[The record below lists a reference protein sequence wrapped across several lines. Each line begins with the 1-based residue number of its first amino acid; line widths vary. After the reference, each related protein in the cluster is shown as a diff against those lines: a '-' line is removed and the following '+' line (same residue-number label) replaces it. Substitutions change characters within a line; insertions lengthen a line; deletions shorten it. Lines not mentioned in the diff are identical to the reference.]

1 MAVKLPRRAALT
13 LLATPALAQGPATEA
28 AAWPARGVTVVVP
41 FAPGSSSDIIARS
54 LAQHMQQALDKPFAV
69 ENRPGASG
77 IIGTQQVIRAA
88 PDGHVL
94 MHAPLSVWAI
104 NVALRPNLPYD
115 PTRDLTRIMQTV
127 RTPNV
132 LVVNPAVPA
141 NNLAE
146 FVAWLKRP
154 GSNGA
159 YSSSGIGSSDH
170 TTGALFSQVTGTDST
185 HVPFTGGGPA
195 TAALLAGNVPFSFQ
209 NLGSIMPQIR
219 EGRVRA
225 LLITSEARHPMLPD
239 VPHATEMGLPE
250 VVVYSWQA
258 LGGPPGMAAALVA
271 RVHEHATAALRSP
284 IVLARLEDLG
294 FEVVASQP
302 EVFARFQAQEIA
314 RWQRVVREGN
324 IRAE

>member
-1 MAVKLPRRAALT
+1 MGVSRRAAMA
-13 LLATPALAQGPATEA
+13 LLATPALAQE
-28 AAWPARGVTVVVP
+28 AWPARGVTIVVP
-41 FAPGSSSDIIARS
+41 FAPGSSSDIIGRS

-69 ENRPGASG
+69 ENRAGASG
-77 IIGTQQVIRAA
+77 IIGTQAVIRAA
-88 PDGHVL
+88 PDGTTL
-94 MHAPLSVWAI
+94 IHAPLSVWAI
-104 NVALRPNLPYD
+104 NLALRPNLPYD
-115 PTRDLTRIMQTV
+115 PVRDLTRIMQTV

-141 NNLAE
+141 GNLGE
-146 FVAWLKRP
+146 FIAWLKRP

-170 TTGALFSQVTGTDST
+170 ITGALFSQVTGTDST

-239 VPHATEMGLPE
+239 VPHASEMGLGE
-250 VVVYSWQA
+250 LVVYSWQA
-258 LGGPPGMAAALVA
+258 LGGPPGMAAGLVA
-271 RVHEHATAALRSP
+271 RVHEYATAALRSP
-284 IVLARLEDLG
+284 AVLARLQDLG

-302 EVFARFQAQEIA
+302 EAFASFQAQEIA
-314 RWQRVVREGN
+314 RWQRVVRQGD

>member
-1 MAVKLPRRAALT
+1 MAVKLPRRAALA
-13 LLATPALAQGPATEA
+13 LLATPALAQE
-28 AAWPARGVTVVVP
+28 AWPSRGVTIMVP

-54 LAQHMQQALDKPFAV
+54 LAQHMQQVLEKPFAV
-69 ENRPGASG
+69 ENRAGASG
-77 IIGTQQVIRAA
+77 IIGTQAVIRAA
-88 PDGHVL
+88 PDGATL
-94 MHAPLSVWAI
+94 IHAPLSVWAI

-132 LVVNPAVPA
+132 LVVHPAVPA
-141 NNLAE
+141 QNLAE
-146 FVAWLKRP
+146 FIAWLKRP

-170 TTGALFSQVTGTDST
+170 TTGALFSQVTGTDSV

-219 EGRVRA
+219 DGRVRA

-239 VPHATEMGLPE
+239 VPHANEMGLPE

-258 LGGPPGMAAALVA
+258 LGGPPGMAPALVA
-271 RVHEHATAALRSP
+271 RVHEQATSALRSP
-284 IVLARLEDLG
+284 AVLARLEDLG

-302 EVFARFQAQEIA
+302 EVFASFQAQEIA

>member
-1 MAVKLPRRAALT
+1 MTVRIARRSAFA
-13 LLATPALAQGPATEA
+13 LLASPALAQE
-28 AAWPARGVTVVVP
+28 AWPARGVTIVVP

-54 LAQHMQQALDKPFAV
+54 LAQHMQQALEKPFAV

-77 IIGTQQVIRAA
+77 IIGTQQVVRSA
-88 PDGHVL
+88 PDGHML
-94 MHAPLSVWAI
+94 IHAPLSVWAI

-132 LVVNPAVPA
+132 LVVNPTVAPVA
-141 NNLAE
+141 NLAE
-146 FVAWLKRP
+146 FIAWLKRP
-154 GSNGA
+154 GNNGA

-185 HVPFTGGGPA
+185 HLPFTGGGPA

-219 EGRVRA
+219 DGRVRA
-225 LLITSEARHPMLPD
+225 LLVTSDARHPLLPE
-239 VPHATEMGLPE
+239 VPHATEAGLPE
-250 VVVYSWQA
+250 LVVYSWQA
-258 LGGPPGMAAALVA
+258 LGGPPGMAAPLVA
-271 RVHEHATAALRSP
+271 RVHEAATAALRSRST
-284 IVLARLEDLG
+284 LARLEDLG
-294 FEVVASQP
+294 FEVVASPP
-302 EVFARFQAQEIA
+302 EVFANFQAQEIA
-314 RWQRVVREGN
+314 RWQRVVRQGN